1 MKIFCILTNNISTSH
16 CLHNVWISVYSIRYG
31 FCGELTASSGPPR
44 RHFTSH
50 PTTPQTKEGSYTHLS
65 LTDQTTGGKNG
76 SIISPSQVRKWLR
89 STLRPTWGHCIFS
102 APKRLCRMRE
112 HCGVCQICWS
122 KASLHWDGRVWK
134 TRFEPYKHM
143 KGDMSMKGWWQAMLR
158 SVWTYAICIVVYIVV

>member
-1 MKIFCILTNNISTSH
+1 MKIFCILTNNISSLTSH
-16 CLHNVWISVYSIRYG
+16 CLHSVWISVYSIRYW

-102 APKRLCRMRE
+102 VPKRLWRMRE
-112 HCGVCQICWS
+112 HCRVFQIRGS
-122 KASLHWDGRVWK
+122 KASLHRDGRVWK
-134 TRFEPYKHM
+134 TRFEPYKHI
-143 KGDMSMKGWWQAMLR
+143 
-158 SVWTYAICIVVYIVV
+158 SVNERMVATHAQINMNICYM